1 MEHVPSCPFL
11 CLFAAF
17 DVSRACLTR
26 LAHQR
31 CEASRVPESCSSSL
45 WYSLTTVSHR
55 SHARGCW
62 EEFLPTHVQWPHGY
76 SIMIRATERQKYDVY
91 NQIELHIGWKLW
103 DEIKSSFLSFIKKY
117 NFKRGFRVKKRAEF
131 VPQQKDC
138 LANKHSSIFS
148 TEQTGCGGVYL
159 HPSTWEVD
167 IGRSKFKVIL
177 GYIETLKIPWNT

>member
-1 MEHVPSCPFL
+1 MEQVPSCPFL
-11 CLFAAF
+11 CLFAAL

-55 SHARGCW
+55 SHAKGCW

-76 SIMIRATERQKYDVY
+76 SIMIRASERQKYNVY

-103 DEIKSSFLSFIKKY
+103 DEINYPHSYLLSRSTTSREVLES
-117 NFKRGFRVKKRAEF
+117 KRGLNSSPSRKTAWLTSTVPSSALNKR
-131 VPQQKDC
+131 
-138 LANKHSSIFS
+138 
-148 TEQTGCGGVYL
+148 GVVVYTCIPAL
-159 HPSTWEVD
+159 
-167 IGRSKFKVIL
+167 GRW
-177 GYIETLKIPWNT
+177 T